1 MTTPDLSTYRA
12 IHRALRVAAAGIADA
27 AATIDRAD
35 EARRKAFAR
44 YWNGYA
50 GEVLVHHT
58 VEDDYFFPALVE
70 RVPMAAELISRTDA
84 DHHHLDELMDSIT
97 VAVASVRAGRP
108 APELVA
114 LTRELSEHM
123 DDHLDFEDAD
133 VLPLFERHFD
143 LAAYEAVDTAA
154 VKSVGVGRQA
164 AFTVPF
170 VMAALAPDEAR
181 ETLRSAPVPLRI
193 LYFATRGSHA
203 RLTRR
208 AFGRSLA
215 EMA

>member
-1 MTTPDLSTYRA
+1 MTTPDLSTCRA

-84 DHHHLDELMDSIT
+84 DHHLDELMDSIT